1 MCITELA
8 TNTITADSSIGIQS
22 ALRETMD
29 DLPVL
34 SEHQRVGETR
44 ES

>member
-22 ALRETMD
+22 ALRGTMD

-34 SEHQRVGETR
+34 SGQQPVAETR
-44 ES
+44 AW